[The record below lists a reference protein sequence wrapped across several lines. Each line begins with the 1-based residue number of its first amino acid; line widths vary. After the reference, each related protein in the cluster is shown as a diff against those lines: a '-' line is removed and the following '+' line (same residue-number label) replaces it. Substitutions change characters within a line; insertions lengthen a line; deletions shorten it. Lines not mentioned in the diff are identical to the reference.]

1 MKSKK
6 KRAPS
11 PEEEGAILPKTPAV
25 DEAPPAQAAHPD
37 DEADE
42 LDPEDVITEVI
53 ERPVRGSAS

>member
-25 DEAPPAQAAHPD
+25 DEAPPARAAHP

-42 LDPEDVITEVI
+42 LDPDDVITEVI